1 MSSDDGPDI
10 IRPPGAGNLSGQSE
24 VQAMA
29 SGRDLTI
36 PLPARAEQGQVE
48 APFQGTESL
57 FDLGDGMLKLSAGG
71 TVYFVEYHC

>member
-1 MSSDDGPDI
+1 
-10 IRPPGAGNLSGQSE
+10 
-24 VQAMA
+24 MA